1 MLGRNSTS
9 VLLDGALLGRDVTGP
24 LYVGPTTALPGF
36 HPA

>member
-9 VLLDGALLGRDVTGP
+9 VLLDGALLGRDVTRP
-24 LYVGPTTALPGF
+24 LYVGGTEALPGS